1 MSAVW
6 EVVAGWLIL
15 SGAAG
20 FALMG
25 FDKHRAGRAGRRVPE
40 RTFFLLAFAGGV
52 FGILAG
58 SSAFHHKS
66 RKGSFMAVV
75 LVSALVW
82 LAGLAEL
89 ARLAGFP

>member
-6 EVVAGWLIL
+6 GLVAGWLLL
-15 SGAAG
+15 SGIG
-20 FALMG
+20 SFALMG
-25 FDKHRAGRAGRRVPE
+25 FDKHRAGGAGRRVPE
-40 RTFFLLAFAGGV
+40 RIFFVLAFAGGA

-58 SSAFHHKS
+58 SGAFHHKR

-75 LVSALVW
+75 FVSAFLW